1 MWGAVGHSGERFQ
14 KIKEK
19 LVEEE
24 MTNKKRQ
31 QGKKKQA
38 NITVGDIVYVKVY
51 ARNDLN
57 YKLGP
62 KFEGPTK

>member
-19 LVEEE
+19 LVEAEII
-24 MTNKKRQ
+24 NKKRH
-31 QGKKKQA
+31 QGKEKQS

-51 ARNDLN
+51 ARNDLT
-57 YKLGP
+57 P
-62 KFEGPTK
+62 